1 MAIERVINGVVY
13 EFPDGT
19 PAAVINRF
27 QAQKMGESTGAA
39 FVPPSQ
45 GRKAPTPMAA
55 PPDRPRPLLPNA
67 AGAGLQGLSFG
78 FSDEAIARM
87 RSSMD
92 PRSGRKN
99 LSNLVT
105 DEPAPGSY
113 ESYLKAEREGLRKY
127 GEENPIA
134 STTAE
139 LAGGIAPALVT
150 GGAAAVPA
158 VARAVGPKVAGLM
171 SGATPSIRRMMGY
184 GAGSGAASAVG
195 TSEKSLA
202 ELPGEAVRGATTGA
216 LLTGT
221 LGAAGKY
228 VASPLYQRLKRS
240 LGFGDSNK
248 MADLAIT
255 KALEKDGLSVE
266 DAVNAI
272 NAMSRGQGTLADLGE
287 NTAALLRRATSAPG
301 AARNLAKDTLVN
313 REMGRIPRVSEDL
326 RTLMSGSR
334 DFYTDV
340 TDLIKKRS
348 DDAKALYDSAWAS
361 SPTFN
366 PQTAPDIA
374 RLQNLPSFQAAMKGG
389 ARRMADQGLDITD
402 PKNTLRGLHE
412 TKMELDDMIEKALTS
427 DRTANQARILM
438 GIKERLLKD
447 MEKASPEYQ
456 AARLEFAGDSE
467 MLAALK
473 EGQRIY
479 QLPEPEMRK
488 LIQRFSGSPS
498 EYDAFRAGISQ
509 AMLEKL
515 RTSGASSDPFR
526 TVLGKDSEDKIR
538 RAFRDDGAFE
548 EFKKRLIEE
557 AQMLRTEKAGFRKTP
572 VDTDLDAGASAV
584 GAATRL
590 ATGSPIGAATE
601 AVQAMA
607 PRMAGY
613 SPSVAQPTVEKLTTP
628 GSGLQPVIDSIMA
641 SLKQQ
646 EQMLVKA
653 STAGNVGAAATG
665 AAGARRGIPEQY
677 PEDTGGEPQPQGG
690 QGGLPQGL
698 PNAPQPAPVSQ

>member
-1 MAIERVINGVVY
+1 
-13 EFPDGT
+13 
-19 PAAVINRF
+19 
-27 QAQKMGESTGAA
+27 
-39 FVPPSQ
+39 
-45 GRKAPTPMAA
+45 
-55 PPDRPRPLLPNA
+55 
-67 AGAGLQGLSFG
+67 
-78 FSDEAIARM
+78 
-87 RSSMD
+87 MD
-92 PRSGRKN
+92 PRSGQKN

-105 DEPAPGSY
+105 GESAPGSY

-127 GEENPIA
+127 GEENPIS
-134 STTAE
+134 STVAE
-139 LAGGIAPALVT
+139 LAGGIAPAVLT
-150 GGAAAVPA
+150 GGAATIPA
-158 VARAVGPKVAGLM
+158 VARTVGPKIAGLL
-171 SGATPSIRRMMGY
+171 SGSAPSIPRMMGY
-184 GAGSGAASAVG
+184 GAGSGAVSAVG
-195 TSEKSLA
+195 TSEKPLA
-202 ELPGEAVRGATTGA
+202 ELPGEALRGATTGA

-240 LGFGDSNK
+240 FGFGDTNK
-248 MADLAIT
+248 MADIVIA
-255 KALEKDGLSVE
+255 KALQKDGLTVE

-287 NTAALLRRATSAPG
+287 NTAALLRKATSAPG
-301 AARNLAKDTLVN
+301 SARNATKDTLVN
-313 REMGRIPRVSEDL
+313 REMGRVPRVSEDL

-348 DDAKALYDSAWAS
+348 DDADPLYKAAWAS
-361 SPTFN
+361 APTFN

-374 RLQNLPSFQAAMKGG
+374 RLKNLPSFQAAMKGG

-402 PKNTLRGLHE
+402 PQNTLRGLHE
-412 TKMELDDMIEKALTS
+412 TKMELDDMIEKAMTS

-447 MEKASPEYQ
+447 MENASPEYRI
-456 AARLEFAGDSE
+456 ARQEFAGDSE
-467 MLAALK
+467 MLTAMK

-479 QLPEPEMRK
+479 QLPEAEMRK
-488 LIQRFSGSPS
+488 LVQRFSGSPA

-515 RTSGASSDPFR
+515 RVSGASSDPFK

-538 RAFRDDGAFE
+538 RAFRDDVAFE
-548 EFKKRLIEE
+548 EFKKRLVEE
-557 AQMLRTEKAGFRKTP
+557 AQMLRTEKAGFRRTP
-572 VDTDLDAGASAV
+572 IDTDLDAGASGV

-590 ATGSPIGAATE
+590 ATGSPIAAATE

-607 PRMAGY
+607 PRLAGF
-613 SPSVAQPTVEKLTTP
+613 SPDVARPVAEKLTAPAT
-628 GSGLQPVIDSIMA
+628 GMQPVIDSIME

-653 STAGNVGAAATG
+653 STAGNIGAAATG
-665 AAGARRGIPEQY
+665 GVGAQRGIPEQY
-677 PEDTGGEPQPQGG
+677 PEDAGGEPAPQGG
-690 QGGLPQGL
+690 QGGPPQGPPGL
-698 PNAPQPAPVSQ
+698 PRSAPVPQ